1 MFTLYYKPDCA
12 FSERVMQMAGNF
24 NVALDLKDISES
36 DEAMGALQA
45 LSGTTKTPF
54 LVDIETGVSLGES
67 SDIIDYLRT
76 HANLGTP
83 SAVVTRPRVH
93 VGGSVC
99 ESCEG

>member
-12 FSERVMQMAGNF
+12 FSERVIQMAKNF
-24 NVALDLKDISES
+24 NATLDLKDISES
-36 DEAMGALQA
+36 DEDMAALQA
-45 LSGTTKTPF
+45 LAGTTKTPF
-54 LVDIETGVSLGES
+54 LVDTETGVSLGES
-67 SDIIDYLRT
+67 SDIIDYLRA

-83 SAVVTRPRVH
+83 SAVITRPRVH